1 MSFPLCFNSL
11 AEHQE
16 WQRLARRT
24 TKQIDWPCVDCT
36 LEYQQR
42 MVDAGRCQHPD
53 ILVGKT
59 KTRKPKSC
67 PVPSAVAKPEVFS
80 GKTLNQG
87 QANRQRSVVSV
98 PDGAKSFTKKSSKRK
113 PKGSI
118 EARSIP

>member
-1 MSFPLCFNSL
+1 
-11 AEHQE
+11 
-16 WQRLARRT
+16 
-24 TKQIDWPCVDCT
+24 
-36 LEYQQR
+36 

-59 KTRKPKSC
+59 KPRKPKSC